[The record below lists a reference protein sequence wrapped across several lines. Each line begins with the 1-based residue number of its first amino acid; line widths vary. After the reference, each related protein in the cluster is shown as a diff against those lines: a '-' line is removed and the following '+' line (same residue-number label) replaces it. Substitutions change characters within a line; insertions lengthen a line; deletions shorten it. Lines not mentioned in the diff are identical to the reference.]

1 VAQIALGKHD
11 SAIATIRQGLVVDNN
26 NLPLT
31 KLLRKAQQQKKVSMA
46 QQQSNL
52 VHNDNAAHG
61 EATSQLRIPNVDGM
75 TLDRIDTEQ
84 TNATEIRM
92 YAQQQ
97 KKEEVD
103 RYNQMLM
110 ATMSMTGRMM
120 KDPKQSENPAK
131 FTMACDFLRRLRYGR
146 IPPSIHKELLPCLLD
161 VIRRHAPLVELVK
174 SVLYRGHLNARSH
187 PWMQGLLMVMGTD
200 RYKEDDDFYMQ
211 RYQGTWRWKVVQ
223 DHPQLFLRVGAM
235 IVSDPDT
242 NEPLSR
248 EYHRD
253 LRTQLSNAPTFPN
266 HDHRNLGPTHIALGF
281 NDLQILLHFAT
292 THQQQQQQLLPSTSS
307 NDVPI
312 RFTGYDRST

>member
-1 VAQIALGKHD
+1 
-11 SAIATIRQGLVVDNN
+11 
-26 NLPLT
+26 
-31 KLLRKAQQQKKVSMA
+31 MA
-46 QQQSNL
+46 KQQSNL

-61 EATSQLRIPNVDGM
+61 EATSQRRIPNVDVM

-97 KKEEVD
+97 QKKEVD

-110 ATMSMTGRMM
+110 ATMSMTDRMM
-120 KDPKQSENPAK
+120 KDTKQSENPAK
-131 FTMACDFLRRLRYGR
+131 FTMACDFLRRLHYGR
-146 IPPSIHKELLPCLLD
+146 IPPSIQEEMLPNLPEM
-161 VIRRHAPLVELVK
+161 IRHPAPLVELVK

-187 PWMQGLLMVMGTD
+187 PWMQGLLMVMGKD
-200 RYKEDDDFYMQ
+200 RYKEEDDFCMQ

-223 DHPQLFLRVGAM
+223 DHPQLFQRVGAM

-242 NEPLSR
+242 NEPLIR

-253 LRTQLSNAPTFPN
+253 IRTHFSNAPTFPN
-266 HDHRNLGPTHIALGF
+266 HSHRNLGPTHIALGF

-292 THQQQQQQLLPSTSS
+292 THH
-307 NDVPI
+307 
-312 RFTGYDRST
+312 